1 MMPFE
6 RLDAWRASH
15 ELAVAI
21 YAATKAFPK
30 SELYGLTSQ
39 LRRAAFSVPANIAEG
54 SAKRGSVECRRFLD
68 VAVGSFSEVTYGLL
82 FGRDVGLLSVE
93 AFQKL
98 ETLRSRTGKLLW
110 GLYESIPKKSRE
122 LTRHPPS
129 VLPSFRRLS

>member
-54 SAKRGSVECRRFLD
+54 AAKRGSAEFRRFLD
-68 VAVGSFSEVTYGLL
+68 VAVGSFSEVSYALL
-82 FGRDVGLLSVE
+82 FAHEVGFLSTEEYRRLDTV
-93 AFQKL
+93 
-98 ETLRSRTGKLLW
+98 RSRAGKVLW
-110 GLYESIPKKSRE
+110 GLYASIARKARKM
-122 LTRHPPS
+122 
-129 VLPSFRRLS
+129 